1 MSDGDQVDFA
11 NSRLGKEFRVRPM
24 VDWNINR
31 HLLMRVQHT
40 MSRLDDQTGE
50 KIFKADL
57 TDLRVTWQFNLR
69 SFVRFTMQR
78 QLVTRNLD
86 LYIASDTQAE
96 SLNVGTQL
104 LTPTRSTRR
113 PSSSRATRIARW
125 TTIRCWSSRAPIARY
140 LRR

>member
-1 MSDGDQVDFA
+1 
-11 NSRLGKEFRVRPM
+11 
-24 VDWNINR
+24 
-31 HLLMRVQHT
+31 MRVQHT

-104 LTPTRSTRR
+104 LYSYKVNPQTVIFAGYSDSALDDDSLLELTRTDRTVFAKVSY
-113 PSSSRATRIARW
+113 AW
-125 TTIRCWSSRAPIARY
+125 
-140 LRR
+140 LR